1 MDSSGPLK
9 QRNFLPKHFFNL
21 EKKFLI
27 LAQNW
32 SIFQT
37 KKKNSDLP
45 EKPDF
50 PPETKMIILT
60 LKKQYLNWKS
70 IFHPRKKFPI
80 LTKNKQCS
88 KQKNV
93 LYLSE
98 KNFPNQNK
106 YYFTSSIKQFSKW
119 RKFLKFV
126 REKQNFLCISEQKIS
141 HTCPKKVSYTRVK
154 KLISL

>member
-1 MDSSGPLK
+1 
-9 QRNFLPKHFFNL
+9 
-21 EKKFLI
+21 
-27 LAQNW
+27 
-32 SIFQT
+32 
-37 KKKNSDLP
+37 
-45 EKPDF
+45 
-50 PPETKMIILT
+50 MIILT

-141 HTCPKKVSYTRVK
+141 HTVPLFLTLAKLRALVWAWIYVWTLNWYNYFHEELEQNSVTAKVY
-154 KLISL
+154 I